1 MSFYDNYILPHV
13 IDCCCGL
20 RDIQEQ
26 RAALLPRARGR
37 VLEVGI
43 GTGRNLSFY
52 APAQVEALIGLDPA
66 EQMNAKA
73 RKRAARLGMQVELMG
88 VSAEGIPADDDSF
101 DTVVCTFSLC
111 TIPEPVAALHEMR
124 RVLKPEGE
132 LLFSEHGLA
141 PEPNVQLWQHR
152 LSPAWSKIA
161 GGCQLDR
168 DIPQLLDAGG
178 FAIDTMEEG
187 YLKGPKPWSYVRT
200 GWAHAA

>member
-1 MSFYDNYILPHV
+1 MNPYDRYVLPLLL
-13 IDCCCGL
+13 DCCCGMK
-20 RDIQEQ
+20 DIQQQ

-37 VLEVGI
+37 VLEIGI
-43 GTGRNLSFY
+43 GTGRNFPFY
-52 APAQVEALIGLDPA
+52 APQQVASLIGLDPA

-73 RKRAARLGMQVELMG
+73 RKRAAEAGMSVELMG

-111 TIPEPVAALHEMR
+111 TIPDPVAALHEVR

-141 PEPNVQLWQHR
+141 PEPKVQRWQHR
-152 LSPAWSKIA
+152 LSPGWSRMA
-161 GGCQLDR
+161 GGCHLDR

-178 FAIDTMEEG
+178 FAIDAMEEG
-187 YLKGPKPWSYVRT
+187 YLKGPKPWTYVRT